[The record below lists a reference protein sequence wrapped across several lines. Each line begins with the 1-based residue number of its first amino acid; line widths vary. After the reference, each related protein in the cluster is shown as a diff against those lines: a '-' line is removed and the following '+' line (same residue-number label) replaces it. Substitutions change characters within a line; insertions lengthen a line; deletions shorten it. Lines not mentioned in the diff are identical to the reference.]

1 MTTGQVLTVIGLV
14 GFGGLLQ
21 IAFDF
26 FVESKK
32 SKTNCKTD
40 TKRNPIQ
47 GNNNTLLCILILKRT
62 D

>member
-32 SKTNCKTD
+32 VKQTAK
-40 TKRNPIQ
+40 Q
-47 GNNNTLLCILILKRT
+47 TLKETRYKAIIILCYAF
-62 D
+62 